1 MSCSGAFAQTELKET
16 AASTEEDALTKL
28 EKSPWLLL
36 PTFQSNPKLGTS
48 LGVLA
53 GYVHYFDE
61 KSRPSIFAVLGQY
74 TSTESIVA
82 GVQARTSWDEDQQRV
97 IAGMVYGYI
106 KNDYSDYLGT
116 GVPLQSNSEV
126 KGMIGRYTY
135 RVHGNWFLG
144 AQGLY
149 QNFGIGGETAFDDMV
164 LDVLG
169 VAPYKSG
176 GLGLVAQYD
185 SRDNE
190 NSPAQGWLATL
201 NNMAYRESLG
211 GENDFDVIR
220 ADFRYY
226 MPHGKG
232 NVLAPTDA
240 DRERIAKM
248 WLKACEI
255 VDDCCGKMLDQSL
268 SDLEFLQRVIDDDY
282 LERSQTWELQSLGIA
297 LGRVLANNVP
307 GLDWAIIEDEYGRDP
322 TIQYRETSLVFNV
335 QTMISKRIE
344 DGEDVNV
351 RALYDFVLRV
361 VEEKGGS
368 VDRAAT

>member
-1 MSCSGAFAQTELKET
+1 MLAGAALATSCFGAHAQTEAKEG
-16 AASTEEDALTKL
+16 AAPAEEDAVTKF
-28 EKSPWLLL
+28 EKSPWLLA
-36 PTFQSNPKLGTS
+36 PVFQSNPKLGTA
-48 LGVLA
+48 LGALV

-61 KSRPSIFAVLGQY
+61 KSRPSIFALMGQY

-82 GVQARTSWDEDQQRV
+82 GAQARTSWDEDRQRL
-97 IAGMVYGYI
+97 IAGTMYGYI

-126 KGMIGRYTY
+126 KGLIARYTR

-144 AQGLY
+144 VQALY
-149 QNFGIGGETAFDDMV
+149 QNFGIGGETAFDQVV

-176 GLGLVAQYD
+176 GAGLVAQYD

-190 NSPAQGWLATL
+190 NSPTQGWFSTL

-232 NVLAPTDA
+232 HVLAFRQLNHFTYDAPTQVNA
-240 DRERIAKM
+240 AVQLRGYK
-248 WLKACEI
+248 L
-255 VDDCCGKMLDQSL
+255 GQYN
-268 SDLEFLQRVIDDDY
+268 SDHM
-282 LERSQTWELQSLGIA
+282 SH
-297 LGRVLANNVP
+297 
-307 GLDWAIIEDEYGRDP
+307 IE
-322 TIQYRETSLVFNV
+322 
-335 QTMISKRIE
+335 
-344 DGEDVNV
+344 
-351 RALYDFVLRV
+351 
-361 VEEKGGS
+361 VEERYRIGAKFTASVFLGVACVYGGGKNCS
-368 VDRAAT
+368 DSANVFPAGGFGVQYILKPKEGIVMSLEYAQGKDSNNGVLLKMGYAY